1 MVFKTFEKLN
11 RLTMRFMTIISF
23 GITKIFPK
31 LIISRVK
38 IIKFPFK
45 KIFFIMR
52 NLFQSEVNFTMEIL
66 KLMTEIFDGNIY
78 LKLNSKIIFEK
89 YCSFCV

>member
-1 MVFKTFEKLN
+1 
-11 RLTMRFMTIISF
+11 MRFMLIISF
-23 GITKIFPK
+23 GKTTIFPK

-45 KIFFIMR
+45 KFFFIMR

>member
-1 MVFKTFEKLN
+1 
-11 RLTMRFMTIISF
+11 MRFMLIISF
-23 GITKIFPK
+23 GKTIIFSK

-45 KIFFIMR
+45 NFFFFIMR

-66 KLMTEIFDGNIY
+66 KLMTEIFDGVSGAIRFRENNHV
-78 LKLNSKIIFEK
+78 KDD
-89 YCSFCV
+89 

>member
-1 MVFKTFEKLN
+1 
-11 RLTMRFMTIISF
+11 MRFMLIISF
-23 GITKIFPK
+23 GKTIIFSK

-45 KIFFIMR
+45 NFFFFIMI

-78 LKLNSKIIFEK
+78 LKLNSKIIFER

>member
-1 MVFKTFEKLN
+1 
-11 RLTMRFMTIISF
+11 MRFMSIISF

-45 KIFFIMR
+45 NFFIMR

-78 LKLNSKIIFEK
+78 LKLNSKIIFEQ

>member
-1 MVFKTFEKLN
+1 
-11 RLTMRFMTIISF
+11 MRFMSIISF

-45 KIFFIMR
+45 NFFFFYNEKSLSVRSKLYYGDFKI
-52 NLFQSEVNFTMEIL
+52 N
-66 KLMTEIFDGNIY
+66 D
-78 LKLNSKIIFEK
+78 
-89 YCSFCV
+89 

>member
-1 MVFKTFEKLN
+1 
-11 RLTMRFMTIISF
+11 MRFMLIISF
-23 GITKIFPK
+23 GKTIIFSK

-38 IIKFPFK
+38 IIKLPFK
-45 KIFFIMR
+45 TFFFFIMR

-78 LKLNSKIIFEK
+78 LNLNLKIIFER
-89 YCSFCV
+89 YCSFFV

>member
-1 MVFKTFEKLN
+1 
-11 RLTMRFMTIISF
+11 
-23 GITKIFPK
+23 
-31 LIISRVK
+31 
-38 IIKFPFK
+38 
-45 KIFFIMR
+45 
-52 NLFQSEVNFTMEIL
+52 MEIL

>member
-1 MVFKTFEKLN
+1 
-11 RLTMRFMTIISF
+11 MRFMSIISF

-38 IIKFPFK
+38 IIKFPF

-78 LKLNSKIIFEK
+78 LKLNSKIIFEQ

>member
-1 MVFKTFEKLN
+1 MFFTSEMV
-11 RLTMRFMTIISF
+11 SF
-23 GITKIFPK
+23 RKIKIFPK

-38 IIKFPFK
+38 IIKLPFK
-45 KIFFIMR
+45 TFFFFIMR

-78 LKLNSKIIFEK
+78 LKLNLKIIFKK
-89 YCSFCV
+89 YCSFFV

>member
-1 MVFKTFEKLN
+1 
-11 RLTMRFMTIISF
+11 MRFMSIISF

-45 KIFFIMR
+45 KFFYNEKSLSVR
-52 NLFQSEVNFTMEIL
+52 SKFYYGNF
-66 KLMTEIFDGNIY
+66 
-78 LKLNSKIIFEK
+78 KIND
-89 YCSFCV
+89 

>member
-1 MVFKTFEKLN
+1 
-11 RLTMRFMTIISF
+11 MRFMSIISF

-45 KIFFIMR
+45 KFFFIMR
-52 NLFQSEVNFTMEIL
+52 NLFQSEVNFTMKIL

>member
-1 MVFKTFEKLN
+1 
-11 RLTMRFMTIISF
+11 MRFMLIISF
-23 GITKIFPK
+23 GKTKIFPK

-45 KIFFIMR
+45 NFFFFIMR

-66 KLMTEIFDGNIY
+66 KLITEIFDGNIY

>member
-1 MVFKTFEKLN
+1 KFLKGNLMIFTLE
-11 RLTMRFMTIISF
+11 IISF
-23 GITKIFPK
+23 GKIF
-31 LIISRVK
+31 S
-38 IIKFPFK
+38 
-45 KIFFIMR
+45 FFIMR

-78 LKLNSKIIFEK
+78 LKLNSKIIFER

>member
-1 MVFKTFEKLN
+1 
-11 RLTMRFMTIISF
+11 MRFMSIISF

-45 KIFFIMR
+45 NFFIMR
-52 NLFQSEVNFTMEIL
+52 NLFQSEVNFTMKIL

-78 LKLNSKIIFEK
+78 LKLNSKIIFEQ

>member
-1 MVFKTFEKLN
+1 
-11 RLTMRFMTIISF
+11 MRFMLIISF
-23 GITKIFPK
+23 GKTTIFPK

-38 IIKFPFK
+38 IFK
-45 KIFFIMR
+45 REFNDFFFFIMR

>member
-1 MVFKTFEKLN
+1 
-11 RLTMRFMTIISF
+11 MRFMLIISF
-23 GITKIFPK
+23 GKTIIFSK

-78 LKLNSKIIFEK
+78 LKLNSKIIFER

>member
-1 MVFKTFEKLN
+1 MFFPSEIV
-11 RLTMRFMTIISF
+11 SF
-23 GITKIFPK
+23 RKIKIFPK

-38 IIKFPFK
+38 IIKLPFK
-45 KIFFIMR
+45 NFFFFIMR

-78 LKLNSKIIFEK
+78 LKLNSKIISKK
-89 YCSFCV
+89 YCSFFV

>member
-1 MVFKTFEKLN
+1 
-11 RLTMRFMTIISF
+11 MRFMLIISF
-23 GITKIFPK
+23 GKTIIFSK

-38 IIKFPFK
+38 IIKIPFK
-45 KIFFIMR
+45 NIFFFIMR

-78 LKLNSKIIFEK
+78 LKLNSKIIFER

>member
-1 MVFKTFEKLN
+1 
-11 RLTMRFMTIISF
+11 MRFMSIISF

-45 KIFFIMR
+45 KFFFIMR

-78 LKLNSKIIFEK
+78 LKLNSKIIFEQ
-89 YCSFCV
+89 YCSFCVKYLIVVQL

>member
-1 MVFKTFEKLN
+1 
-11 RLTMRFMTIISF
+11 MRFMLIISF
-23 GITKIFPK
+23 GKTTIFPK

-38 IIKFPFK
+38 IIKFSFK
-45 KIFFIMR
+45 NFFFFIMR

>member
-1 MVFKTFEKLN
+1 
-11 RLTMRFMTIISF
+11 MRFMSIISF

-45 KIFFIMR
+45 IFFYNEKSLSVR
-52 NLFQSEVNFTMEIL
+52 
-66 KLMTEIFDGNIY
+66 
-78 LKLNSKIIFEK
+78 SKFYYEDFKIND
-89 YCSFCV
+89 

>member
-1 MVFKTFEKLN
+1 
-11 RLTMRFMTIISF
+11 MRFMSIISF

-66 KLMTEIFDGNIY
+66 KLMTEIFDGNSY

>member
-1 MVFKTFEKLN
+1 
-11 RLTMRFMTIISF
+11 MRFMTIISF

-45 KIFFIMR
+45 KFFFIMR

-66 KLMTEIFDGNIY
+66 KLMTEIFDGNNY
-78 LKLNSKIIFEK
+78 LKLNSKIIFEQ

>member
-1 MVFKTFEKLN
+1 MFFTSE
-11 RLTMRFMTIISF
+11 IISF
-23 GITKIFPK
+23 RKTKIFPK

-38 IIKFPFK
+38 IIKLPFK
-45 KIFFIMR
+45 TFFFFIMR

-78 LKLNSKIIFEK
+78 LKLNSKIIFKK
-89 YCSFCV
+89 YCSFFV

>member
-1 MVFKTFEKLN
+1 MFFTSEMV
-11 RLTMRFMTIISF
+11 SF
-23 GITKIFPK
+23 RKIKIFPK

-38 IIKFPFK
+38 IIKLPFK
-45 KIFFIMR
+45 TFFFFIMR

-78 LKLNSKIIFEK
+78 LKLNSKIIFER
-89 YCSFCV
+89 YFSFCV

>member
-1 MVFKTFEKLN
+1 MFFTSEMV
-11 RLTMRFMTIISF
+11 SF
-23 GITKIFPK
+23 RKTKIFPK
-31 LIISRVK
+31 LIISRGK
-38 IIKFPFK
+38 IIKLPFK
-45 KIFFIMR
+45 TFFFFIMR

-78 LKLNSKIIFEK
+78 LKLNSKIIFER

>member
-1 MVFKTFEKLN
+1 
-11 RLTMRFMTIISF
+11 MRFMLIISF
-23 GITKIFPK
+23 GKTIIFST

-38 IIKFPFK
+38 IIKFPIKNFF
-45 KIFFIMR
+45 FFIMR
-52 NLFQSEVNFTMEIL
+52 NLFQSEVNITMEIL

-78 LKLNSKIIFEK
+78 IKLNSKIIFEK